1 MSAGCGVSSFAH
13 NEKNIR
19 CITDDHNTSNILKRG
34 VVVYNRVVLV
44 FVGKTR
50 LPFSCQSGIIVFHYY
65 NYHFFLPACTML
77 KILLMYYLQI
87 SFSNTSTISIW
98 YLNFANSI
106 ERQPSVPVL

>member
-50 LPFSCQSGIIVFHYY
+50 LPFSCQSAIIVFYYY
-65 NYHFFLPACTML
+65 NYHLFQAFFACLHYAQNTVNV
-77 KILLMYYLQI
+77 LLTNIIQ
-87 SFSNTSTISIW
+87 
-98 YLNFANSI
+98 
-106 ERQPSVPVL
+106 

>member
-44 FVGKTR
+44 RICWKK
-50 LPFSCQSGIIVFHYY
+50 LDSHFH
-65 NYHFFLPACTML
+65 A
-77 KILLMYYLQI
+77 KVQ
-87 SFSNTSTISIW
+87 
-98 YLNFANSI
+98 
-106 ERQPSVPVL
+106 

>member
-65 NYHFFLPACTML
+65 NYHLFQLFLSACTML

-87 SFSNTSTISIW
+87 SFSN
-98 YLNFANSI
+98 N
-106 ERQPSVPVL
+106 R

>member
-50 LPFSCQSGIIVFHYY
+50 LPFSCQSAIIVFHYY
-65 NYHFFLPACTML
+65 YYHLFQVFFACLHYAQNTVNV
-77 KILLMYYLQI
+77 LLTNIIQ
-87 SFSNTSTISIW
+87 
-98 YLNFANSI
+98 
-106 ERQPSVPVL
+106 

>member
-65 NYHFFLPACTML
+65 NYHFFLACLHYAQNTV
-77 KILLMYYLQI
+77 LLYYLQI
-87 SFSNTSTISIW
+87 SFSNNT
-98 YLNFANSI
+98 
-106 ERQPSVPVL
+106 R